1 MFSLAIRWLII
12 GQTFFLFEV
21 WLPFET
27 WEIFK
32 LRIFLLTKISRR
44 LPLIKFRVIGT
55 QALKRE
61 AVDKRVETGRNNW

>member
-21 WLPFET
+21 WLLF
-27 WEIFK
+27 EIFK

-61 AVDKRVETGRNNW
+61 AVDKQVETGRNNW

>member
-21 WLPFET
+21 WLLF
-27 WEIFK
+27 EIFK

-61 AVDKRVETGRNNW
+61 TVDKRVETGRNNW